1 MKKLNKEILV
11 NLTKLCRI
19 HCSEDELATL
29 LENLES
35 ILGYIDQMEEVETE
49 GVPECHYVS
58 ESSRGSFMREDE
70 PDQSL
75 DRKTFLD
82 NSPSHVGGMIR
93 VPTVIKF

>member
-1 MKKLNKEILV
+1 MTKLDKETLID
-11 NLTKLCRI
+11 LTKLCRI
-19 HCSEDELATL
+19 NCSEEELETL
-29 LENLES
+29 LENLQS
-35 ILGYIDQMEEVETE
+35 ILGYIDQMEEVDTE
-49 GVPECHYVS
+49 DVPVCNHVGEEM
-58 ESSRGSFMREDE
+58 ESVMREDE